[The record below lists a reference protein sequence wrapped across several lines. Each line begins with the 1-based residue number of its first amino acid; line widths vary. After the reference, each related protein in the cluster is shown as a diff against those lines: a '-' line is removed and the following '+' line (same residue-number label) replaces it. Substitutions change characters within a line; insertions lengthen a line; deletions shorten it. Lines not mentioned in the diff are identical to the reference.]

1 MPRLRKRGHGAA
13 HKGAQKHKKEK
24 RGTVLSNSAPIGFLD
39 SGIGGITVL
48 NEAVRLL
55 PNENYLFFSD
65 SKNNPYGDKS
75 DGEILSHCLEISD
88 FFMKEKCCKAI
99 VIACNTAS
107 AKAAK
112 SLRAVYPGIPIAA
125 IEPAYKVVHDET
137 PQGATLIMATKGTIK
152 SEKFRRLYYSYYNH
166 NTSIHACPG
175 LADLIENGTESEILD
190 YLEKTLSPYRGK
202 VKNVVLGCTH
212 YPLIKKK
219 ISAVLGNVRFFDGA
233 NGVAR
238 RLEYLLREN
247 GMLNAQKNAGSIEF
261 IDSSESEEIR
271 KQKAE
276 RFYSL
281 LKR

>member
-1 MPRLRKRGHGAA
+1 MRQRGHGAA
-13 HKGAQKHKKEK
+13 HKSAQKHKKEE
-24 RGTVLSNSAPIGFLD
+24 RGTALNSSAPIGFLD

-48 NEAVRLL
+48 NEAIRLL

-75 DGEILSHCLEISD
+75 DGEIISRCLEISD
-88 FFMKEKCCKAI
+88 FFIKEKKCKAI

-112 SLRAVYPGIPIAA
+112 SMRAAYPQIPIAA

-137 PQGATLIMATKGTIK
+137 PKGATLIMATKGTIK

-190 YLEKTLSPYRGK
+190 YLEKTLSPYRGR
-202 VKNVVLGCTH
+202 VDNVVLGCTH
-212 YPLIKKK
+212 YPLVKEE
-219 ISAVLGNVRFFDGA
+219 ISSVLGSVRFFDGA

-238 RLEYLLREN
+238 RLKYLLREN
-247 GMLNAQKNAGSIEF
+247 GMLNGQNGAGRVEF
-261 IDSSESEEIR
+261 IDSSESEDKR

>member
-112 SLRAVYPGIPIAA
+112 SLRAVYPGILIAA

-212 YPLIKKK
+212 YPLIKKE

>member
-75 DGEILSHCLEISD
+75 DGEILSRCLEISD

-212 YPLIKKK
+212 YPLIKKE